1 MFPGVFGYLEWISH
15 TDGSRPRVSIV
26 SRYQQVL
33 HIWLISRAWIASR
46 STKPNGVL
54 RVLSLNLT
62 CFFLHLTI
70 DDRNERDKLPLYS
83 PHKAKG
89 KSQFFRK

>member
-1 MFPGVFGYLEWISH
+1 MGFSGFS
-15 TDGSRPRVSIV
+15 
-26 SRYQQVL
+26 
-33 HIWLISRAWIASR
+33 
-46 STKPNGVL
+46 
-54 RVLSLNLT
+54 LSLNLT

-89 KSQFFRK
+89 KSQIFEEKKIKKKM